1 MAEASGRKKS
11 AKKRAAAK
19 HKKPVGAK
27 RAKRSPK
34 AKSNAKPKA
43 RAAESESLVA
53 RLSDLAES
61 FTGDLAT
68 GAWRLAARAGAVPF
82 QVLLG
87 EPANPSMARKAGE
100 ALRELRELA
109 GLTRDELAAA
119 LELSDESLLKAVENG
134 TATLSFELILRLSAI
149 LARHDPI
156 PFIAR
161 FTRSYSPEVWSVLED
176 WGVGRLPLHFERE
189 REFINI
195 YRRHDAARKLSDA
208 GFAKVLDFT
217 RAAFE
222 MSLHFTAEVE
232 GVEDA
237 ALLPAP
243 ARGAPKAS

>member
-1 MAEASGRKKS
+1 MAETTARKKS
-11 AKKRAAAK
+11 AKKKAGAK
-19 HKKPVGAK
+19 HKKKGT
-27 RAKRSPK
+27 PK
-34 AKSNAKPKA
+34 PSKKTPKKKPNPQA
-43 RAAESESLVA
+43 TEPESLVA
-53 RLSDLAES
+53 RLSELAEGFGS
-61 FTGDLAT
+61 ELAT

-87 EPANPSMARKAGE
+87 EPANPSVARKAGE
-100 ALRELRELA
+100 ALRDLRELA
-109 GLTRDELAAA
+109 GLTLDELAAA

-149 LARHDPI
+149 LARHDPV

-161 FTRSYSPEVWSVLED
+161 FTRSYSPEVWSVLEG

-222 MSLHFTAEVE
+222 MSLHFTAEAE
-232 GVEDA
+232 GVDDTSPDRGVPPEES
-237 ALLPAP
+237 PA
-243 ARGAPKAS
+243 